1 MDHYEPSF
9 IKKKECYPGPHPSEE
24 SCEQSVSDTGWPS
37 HAKKSLS
44 SSYSQHEGPGMNNLC
59 LNKSSADFS
68 PSPEPPSVTLSNS
81 FMGKFIKLLGT
92 LTPDPHC
99 ELHRGEP

>member
-1 MDHYEPSF
+1 MERYEPSY
-9 IKKKECYPGPHPSEE
+9 IKKECYPCPQPSEE
-24 SCEQSVSDTGWPS
+24 SCEPGISDTGWPS
-37 HAKKSLS
+37 HAKKSLTPS
-44 SSYSQHEGPGMNNLC
+44 SSQHEGPRMNNLC

-81 FMGKFIKLLGT
+81 FMGKFITLLGT

-99 ELHRGEP
+99 ELPGGEP

>member
-1 MDHYEPSF
+1 MEHFESSY
-9 IKKKECYPGPHPSEE
+9 IKKKEGYPCPHPSEE

-37 HAKKSLS
+37 HVRKLLS

-68 PSPEPPSVTLSNS
+68 PSPEPASVTLSKS
-81 FMGKFIKLLGT
+81 FMGKFIKLLDT
-92 LTPDPHC
+92 LTQDPHSKLHAG
-99 ELHRGEP
+99 EL